1 MGYAGYVPAKL
12 PPAKLTG
19 AEAALA
25 AIKSQD
31 ALEII
36 GKLLYNCAV
45 APKDEKFRKIK
56 LSNKKITENVVNATG
71 AMDAMKE
78 LGWVVSEENS
88 DELVIPEGV
97 YFTMKEVRMVEDAKD
112 RLKKDMR
119 SNSSKNLAGMVS
131 VKA

>member
-1 MGYAGYVPAKL
+1 
-12 PPAKLTG
+12 
-19 AEAALA
+19 
-25 AIKSQD
+25 
-31 ALEII
+31 
-36 GKLLYNCAV
+36 V

-97 YFTMKEVRMVEDAKD
+97 YFTMKEV
-112 RLKKDMR
+112 
-119 SNSSKNLAGMVS
+119 SSSISSFQAPRAIQQHLNGPSCKQTCGCMHQTS
-131 VKA
+131 